1 MKRALA
7 IITFLGLA
15 ACSDPDNA
23 RRILESNG
31 YTVIEIGGYAMWHCS
46 EDDTFATKFVALSP
60 SGQRVTGAVCSGWF
74 KGGTIR
80 FD

>member
-7 IITFLGLA
+7 LA
-15 ACSDPDNA
+15 ALLTLTACSDADTA

-31 YTVIEIGGYAMWHCS
+31 YTVIEVGGYAMWHCS
-46 EDDTFATKFVALSP
+46 EDDTFATSFVALSP